1 MIQRINLMIIG
12 QGEMKKRYIIICLFI
27 IQFELIIT
35 AQSAETYLELLRS
48 DINLTKKTMVAENM
62 NLNEIDSEKFW
73 VIYRDYEYEWEKLM
87 DERFGIIK
95 EYAANFDGLSEETA
109 DKMINAW
116 FDIDHRMINLKMGY
130 YKRFSDKIGKRQA
143 GKYMQIITRI
153 HKLIDIQL
161 AMDIPLFRINS
172 SDNSESQID

>member
-1 MIQRINLMIIG
+1 MRT
-12 QGEMKKRYIIICLFI
+12 RIICLFI